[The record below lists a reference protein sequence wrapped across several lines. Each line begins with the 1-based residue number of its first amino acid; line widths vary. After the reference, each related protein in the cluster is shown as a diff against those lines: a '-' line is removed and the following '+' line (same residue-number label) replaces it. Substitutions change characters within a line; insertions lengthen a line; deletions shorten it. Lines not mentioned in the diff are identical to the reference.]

1 MGSNVGVGAVDKAVD
16 RNAPTK
22 HVPTFRRRG
31 LWLCEPENANATPEI
46 ATAVTGGAVSGVAFV
61 FSGGRKRKC
70 NDGRPG
76 GEFFLLCP

>member
-1 MGSNVGVGAVDKAVD
+1 MGVSVGVGAVGRAAD

-61 FSGGRKRKC
+61 FSVC
-70 NDGRPG
+70 VF
-76 GEFFLLCP
+76 ELVYFW